1 MAARAAE
8 LEALRGECA
17 SMRLALKGSGG
28 AAVLSA
34 TSSSSSSPAV
44 APVPVQVAR
53 ELEELRK
60 ELETANKKNQRRMES
75 YAKVVQD
82 FRQAVYV

>member
-34 TSSSSSSPAV
+34 TSSSSSPAV

>member
-1 MAARAAE
+1 
-8 LEALRGECA
+8 
-17 SMRLALKGSGG
+17 MRLALKTSGG
-28 AAVLSA
+28 AGAPSATA
-34 TSSSSSSPAV
+34 TSSSSPAI

-75 YAKVVQD
+75 YAKVVAD
-82 FRQAVYV
+82 FRQAV